1 MASNLREGGFQ
12 RLMQELARKGQ
23 LPKGVS
29 IDALGNH
36 INLGRQARPAGM
48 SGRQW
53 VKLKKLLRLTAKE
66 LHIRDDRF
74 TSSTDSNKGAW

>member
-1 MASNLREGGFQ
+1 MR
-12 RLMQELARKGQ
+12 ELARRGE
-23 LPKGVS
+23 LPQGVS
-29 IDALGNH
+29 IDALGNSL
-36 INLGRQARPAGM
+36 NLGRQARPPGM

-74 TSSTDSNKGAW
+74 KSSTDSNKAAW

>member
-1 MASNLREGGFQ
+1 
-12 RLMQELARKGQ
+12 MQELARKGQ

-36 INLGRQARPAGM
+36 LNLGRQARPAGM

-74 TSSTDSNKGAW
+74 SSSTDSNKVAW